1 MVWVRE
7 VVLGTSLAE
16 FNPEKVPLFV
26 AKLFRGRYDS
36 INLNEFVNLKSGYS
50 IFLERLDIVVL

>member
-1 MVWVRE
+1 LPLIGLIAGVEKIADMVWIRE

-26 AKLFRGRYDS
+26 AKLFRG
-36 INLNEFVNLKSGYS
+36 K
-50 IFLERLDIVVL
+50 